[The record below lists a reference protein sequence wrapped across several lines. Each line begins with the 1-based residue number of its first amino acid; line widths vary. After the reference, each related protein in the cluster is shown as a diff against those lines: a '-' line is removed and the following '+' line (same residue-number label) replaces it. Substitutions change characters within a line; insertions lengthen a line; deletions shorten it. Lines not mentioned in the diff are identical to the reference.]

1 MSKPATSTVIFG
13 VSDNGLSISYPTDGY
28 ADYLFSNAKSG
39 TGDGVELYKANGCDM
54 LDVYDK
60 TKQAADYSRRYSA
73 PSLVLYQGITRRFGH
88 AATDRQRAYLPD
100 DEIERMADTDV
111 VGAAV
116 VQAVEVYN
124 LLTYSEARDRF
135 DAIGSMVREAFDI
148 AVEEPKITCR
158 KQMLD
163 RVSQPM
169 VQVPKLQQDLLQSN
183 EGLHFAPNLGQK
195 KEMMR
200 KQMTRVIAEVM
211 EQNQR
216 VVYIGEDVRHGG
228 YYLVTDGLAKRF
240 PGRVV
245 DFPPDETTLLGKS
258 IHNLCLLLRYAKV
271 FAQPA
276 TSKVLLRGFPR
287 LVWCPSSRSRTLN
300 IWTAGPTCS
309 MR

>member
-1 MSKPATSTVIFG
+1 MSKPATSIVIFG

-100 DEIERMADTDV
+100 DEIERMADSDV

-135 DAIGSMVREAFDI
+135 EAIGSMVREAFDI
-148 AVEEPKITCR
+148 AVKEPKITCR

-183 EGLHFAPNLGQK
+183 EGLHFAPKQGQK

-211 EQNQR
+211 ELNPP
-216 VVYIGEDVRHGG
+216 VVYIGEDVKHGG
-228 YYLVTDGLAKRF
+228 YYLITDGLAKRF

-258 IHNLCLLLRYAKV
+258 FHNLCLLLRHVNAL
-271 FAQPA
+271 AHLQ
-276 TSKVLLRGFPR
+276 LRRCCSGIFPGWFGAHHR
-287 LVWCPSSRSRTLN
+287 DPVR
-300 IWTAGPTCS
+300 
-309 MR
+309 